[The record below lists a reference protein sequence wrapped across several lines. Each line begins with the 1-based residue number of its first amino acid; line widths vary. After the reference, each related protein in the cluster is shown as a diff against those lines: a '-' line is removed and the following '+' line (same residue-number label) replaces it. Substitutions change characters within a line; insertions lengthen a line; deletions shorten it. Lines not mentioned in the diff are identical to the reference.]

1 MHDAVLR
8 LLYDIIAV
16 LVPILV
22 AYLVAWIQKRLGSEK
37 VQKIIYEL
45 ETKKELAR
53 IAVMFVQ
60 QAYKDLGGPA
70 KYEKAAEW
78 LSDMSDCM
86 GLDLTSEE
94 VKALIEA
101 ALKELKAELGEAWD
115 SIKPAK
121 Q

>member
-1 MHDAVLR
+1 MHDAVIR
-8 LLYDIIAV
+8 LLYDIIAI

-22 AYLVAWIQKRLGSEK
+22 AYLVAWIQKKLGSEK

-78 LSDMSDCM
+78 LSDMSDYM
-86 GLDLTSEE
+86 GLDLTPEE

-101 ALKELKAELGEAWD
+101 ALKELKAELGQAWED
-115 SIKPAK
+115 FK

>member
-1 MHDAVLR
+1 MHDVILR
-8 LLYDIIAV
+8 LLYDIIAI

-22 AYLVAWIQKRLGSEK
+22 VYLVTWIQKKLGSEK

-115 SIKPAK
+115 NIKPAK
-121 Q
+121 

>member
-16 LVPILV
+16 LVPILM

-78 LSDMSDCM
+78 LSDMSDYM
-86 GLDLTSEE
+86 GLDLTPEE

-101 ALKELKAELGEAWD
+101 ALKELKAELGQAWED
-115 SIKPAK
+115 FK

>member
-1 MHDAVLR
+1 MHDAVMR

-22 AYLVAWIQKRLGSEK
+22 AYLVAWIQKKLGSEK

-78 LSDMSDCM
+78 LSDMSEYM
-86 GLDLTSEE
+86 GLDLTPEE
-94 VKALIEA
+94 IKALIEA

-115 SIKPAK
+115 ELAN
-121 Q
+121 

>member
-22 AYLVAWIQKRLGSEK
+22 AYLVAWIQKKLGSEK

-78 LSDMSDCM
+78 LSDMSEYM
-86 GLDLTSEE
+86 GLDLTPEE

-101 ALKELKAELGEAWD
+101 ALKELKAEFGEAWED
-115 SIKPAK
+115 FK

>member
-1 MHDAVLR
+1 MHDAILR
-8 LLYDIIAV
+8 VLYDIIAV

-22 AYLVAWIQKRLGSEK
+22 AYLVAWIEKRLGSEK

-60 QAYKDLGGPA
+60 QAYKDLGGPE

-78 LSDMSDCM
+78 LSDMSEYM
-86 GLDLTSEE
+86 GLDLTPDE

-101 ALKELKAELGEAWD
+101 ALKELKAELGEAWED
-115 SIKPAK
+115 FK

>member
-1 MHDAVLR
+1 MHDAILR
-8 LLYDIIAV
+8 VLYDIIAV

-60 QAYKDLGGPA
+60 QAYKDLGGPE

-78 LSDMSDCM
+78 LSDMSEYM
-86 GLDLTSEE
+86 GLDLTPDE

-101 ALKELKAELGEAWD
+101 VLKELKAELGEAWED
-115 SIKPAK
+115 FK

>member
-22 AYLVAWIQKRLGSEK
+22 VYLVAWIQKKLGSEK

-78 LSDMSDCM
+78 LSDMSEYM
-86 GLDLTSEE
+86 GLDLTPEE
-94 VKALIEA
+94 IKALIEA
-101 ALKELKAELGEAWD
+101 ALKELKAELGEAWED
-115 SIKPAK
+115 FK

>member
-16 LVPILV
+16 LVPILM
-22 AYLVAWIQKRLGSEK
+22 AYLAAWIQKRLGSEK
-37 VQKIIYEL
+37 VQKIMYEL

-78 LSDMSDCM
+78 LSDMSDYM
-86 GLDLTSEE
+86 GLDLTPEE
-94 VKALIEA
+94 IKALIEA
-101 ALKELKAELGEAWD
+101 ALKELKAELGEAWED
-115 SIKPAK
+115 FK

>member
-16 LVPILV
+16 LVPILM

-37 VQKIIYEL
+37 VQKIICEL

-60 QAYKDLGGPA
+60 QAYKDLGGPE

-78 LSDMSDCM
+78 LSDAAQKM
-86 GLDLTSEE
+86 GIQLSEDE
-94 VKALIEA
+94 IKGLIEA

-121 Q
+121 

>member
-8 LLYDIIAV
+8 LLYDIIAE

-22 AYLVAWIQKRLGSEK
+22 AYLVAWIQKKLGSEK

-70 KYEKAAEW
+70 KYEKAAAW
-78 LSDMSDCM
+78 LSDMSEYM
-86 GLDLTSEE
+86 GLDLTPEE
-94 VKALIEA
+94 IKALIEA

-115 SIKPAK
+115 ELAN
-121 Q
+121 

>member
-78 LSDMSDCM
+78 LSDMSEYM
-86 GLDLTSEE
+86 GLDLTPEE
-94 VKALIEA
+94 IKALIEA
-101 ALKELKAELGEAWD
+101 VLKELKAELGEAWED
-115 SIKPAK
+115 FK

>member
-1 MHDAVLR
+1 MHDAVIR

-16 LVPILV
+16 LLPILV
-22 AYLVAWIQKRLGSEK
+22 AYLVTWIQKKLGSEK

-60 QAYKDLGGPA
+60 QAYKDLGGPE

-78 LSDMSDCM
+78 LSDMSDYM
-86 GLDLTSEE
+86 GLDLTPEE

-101 ALKELKAELGEAWD
+101 VLKELKAELGEAWED
-115 SIKPAK
+115 FK

>member
-8 LLYDIIAV
+8 VLYDIIAV

-22 AYLVAWIQKRLGSEK
+22 VYLVAWIQKRLGSEK

-78 LSDMSDCM
+78 LSDMSEYM
-86 GLDLTSEE
+86 GLDLTPEE

-115 SIKPAK
+115 ELAN
-121 Q
+121 

>member
-22 AYLVAWIQKRLGSEK
+22 VYLVAWIQKKLGSEK

-70 KYEKAAEW
+70 KYEKAAAW
-78 LSDMSDCM
+78 LSDMSDYM
-86 GLDLTSEE
+86 GLDLTPEE
-94 VKALIEA
+94 IKALIEA
-101 ALKELKAELGEAWD
+101 ALKELKAELGEAWED
-115 SIKPAK
+115 FK

>member
-1 MHDAVLR
+1 MHDAVMR

-22 AYLVAWIQKRLGSEK
+22 AYLVAWIQKKLGSEK

-78 LSDMSDCM
+78 LSDMSEYM
-86 GLDLTSEE
+86 GLDLTPEE
-94 VKALIEA
+94 IKALIEA
-101 ALKELKAELGEAWD
+101 ALKELKAELGEAWED
-115 SIKPAK
+115 FK

>member
-16 LVPILV
+16 LVPILI

-60 QAYKDLGGPA
+60 QAYKDLGGPE

-78 LSDMSDCM
+78 LSNMSEYM
-86 GLDLTSEE
+86 GLDLTPEE
-94 VKALIEA
+94 IKALIEA
-101 ALKELKAELGEAWD
+101 ALKELKAELGEAWED
-115 SIKPAK
+115 FK

>member
-1 MHDAVLR
+1 MHDAVIR

-22 AYLVAWIQKRLGSEK
+22 AYLVAWIQKKLGSEK

-78 LSDMSDCM
+78 LSDMSEYM
-86 GLDLTSEE
+86 GLDLTPEE
-94 VKALIEA
+94 IKALIEA
-101 ALKELKAELGEAWD
+101 ALKELKAELGEAWED
-115 SIKPAK
+115 FK